1 MKTIIKYSLFMAVA
15 VVMTAT
21 FFSCDDDPGVDNYYT
36 STKQYA
42 SDFLKSKSQFSE
54 FVKAVERSHKLD
66 LIGTYG
72 QYTIFAPTN
81 AAIDEYLRN
90 KNVSS
95 VEELSQVD
103 CDTLVLNHII
113 EEVAYFTTDYSDG
126 VYPHSNMC
134 DRFLTITCDS
144 IIPEGQNTPVMRIN
158 KKSIITHPD
167 DSVANGVVHT
177 IDRVIDL
184 QNEMLP
190 ALIDQDSTA
199 TLFATALYMT
209 GLDRLMQD
217 YIDTTYHVGSDSID
231 WTNDKL
237 VLSTANDNERDNVAY
252 MEKRFFKYT
261 AFVETD
267 DVMRRAFIDVTDPSV
282 AIAKYGKAYDVD
294 YSKCQTGIDSLRAMA
309 AALYDDVYPE
319 DAQYFDDLTNRSNSL
334 NRFISYHLLP
344 FSATYYQLTCVDG
357 ENTNLPYN
365 FNRRK
370 YDIADWYETMMPYAL
385 MKFSFP
391 SGSQSGLYINRRG
404 VMSRADERGVKIPGT
419 RVLSA
424 SESLSGKS
432 QTAVNGLYHYI
443 DDIVFFGEQ
452 TQERVIGGERMRF
465 DACTLSPDFMTSG
478 ARGHYTRSTVDGGRY
493 GTGGQHG
500 NAATNTSTCLGFKPG
515 SAKNFTFTDA
525 THMHVRNRFL
535 TFWSYQGDELL
546 IKGRYDFTFKLP
558 PLPEGTYELRLQT
571 CVGFNTRGIVQV
583 YLDGK
588 PCGIPFD
595 MRPSGDDA
603 RIGWKSDTDLGD
615 DDAITQFDKSFH
627 NRGWMKG
634 MDTYASDATNE
645 GSKTFGTSHRDQ
657 NNTIRKVI
665 TQFHTNGHEDHFVRM
680 QQMMESETN
689 EFAFDFIELCPS
701 SVYNNEYYA
710 EDRH

>member
-1 MKTIIKYSLFMAVA
+1 MKNILKYSLYMLIAVA
-15 VVMTAT
+15 MTAT
-21 FFSCDDDPGVDNYYT
+21 VFSCSDDPGVENYYT
-36 STKQYA
+36 SKKQYA
-42 SDFLKSKSQFSE
+42 SDFLKSQPQFSE
-54 FVKAVERSHKLD
+54 FVKAIEKSHKLD

-81 AAIDEYLRN
+81 AAIEEYLKT
-90 KNVSS
+90 KNVGSI
-95 VEELSQVD
+95 EELSQED
-103 CDTLVLNHII
+103 CDTLVLNHMI

-126 VYPHSNMC
+126 TYPHCNMC
-134 DRFLTITCDS
+134 DRFLTITCDDT
-144 IIPEGQNTPVMRIN
+144 IPDGQTMPVMRIN
-158 KKSIITHPD
+158 KKSVIVNPD
-167 DSVANGVVHT
+167 DSVENGVVHT
-177 IDRVIDL
+177 VNRVIDL

-190 ALIDQDSTA
+190 SLLAQDTTISIFVDALQT
-199 TLFATALYMT
+199 T
-209 GLDRLMQD
+209 GLDKLMEN
-217 YIDTTYHVGSDSID
+217 YIDTTYHVGADSID

-237 VLSTANDNERDNVAY
+237 VFSTANDNERDNVAY

-261 AFVETD
+261 AFVESN
-267 DVMRRAFIDVTDPSV
+267 DVMRQAFKDVTDPSV
-282 AIAKYGKAYDVD
+282 ALARYGQVYDVD
-294 YSKCQTGIDSLRAMA
+294 YSGCNSGLDSLRKMA

-319 DAQYFDDLTNRSNSL
+319 DAQYYDDPENRKNSL
-334 NRFISYHLLP
+334 NRFIAYHLLP
-344 FSATYYQLTCVDG
+344 FQATYYQLTCVDG

-370 YDIADWYETMMPYAL
+370 YDIADWYETMMPAI

-391 SGSQSGLYINRRG
+391 SGSESGLYINRRG

-424 SESLSGKS
+424 SESLHGNS
-432 QTAVNGLYHYI
+432 QTAVNGIYHYI
-443 DDIVFFGEQ
+443 NDIVFFGRQ
-452 TQERVIGGERMRF
+452 TQERVIGGERMRI

-478 ARGHYTRSTVDGGRY
+478 ARGHYTRTNVDGGRY
-493 GTGGQHG
+493 GAGGDHG
-500 NAATNTSTCLGFKPG
+500 NAATNKSTCLGFKPG
-515 SAKNFTFTDA
+515 SAANFKFTDA

-546 IKGRYDFTFKLP
+546 IKGRYDFRFRLP
-558 PLPEGTYELRLQT
+558 ALPEGTYELRLQT
-571 CVGFNTRGIVQV
+571 CVGFQSRGIVQV
-583 YLDGK
+583 YLDDH

-603 RIGWKSDTDLGD
+603 RIGWKNDSDLGD
-615 DDAITQFDKSFH
+615 EDAIAAFDKAFH

-634 MDTYASDATNE
+634 MDSYASDATNE
-645 GSKTFGTSHRDQ
+645 GSKTFGTPHRNQ

-665 TQFHTNGHEDHFVRM
+665 TQFHTGDGEEHWVRM

>member
-1 MKTIIKYSLFMAVA
+1 MKNILKYSLYMLVA
-15 VVMTAT
+15 IAMTAT
-21 FFSCDDDPGVDNYYT
+21 VFSCSDDPGVENYYT
-36 STKQYA
+36 SKKQYA
-42 SDFLKSKSQFSE
+42 SDFLKSKPQFSE
-54 FVKAVERSHKLD
+54 FVKAIEKSHKLD

-81 AAIDEYLRN
+81 EAIGEYLKT
-90 KNVSS
+90 KNVGSI
-95 VEELSQVD
+95 EELSQVD

-126 VYPHSNMC
+126 TYPHCNMC
-134 DRFLTITCDS
+134 DRFLTITCDDS
-144 IIPEGQNTPVMRIN
+144 IPDGQTMPVMRIN
-158 KKSIITHPD
+158 KKSVIVNPD
-167 DSVANGVVHT
+167 DSVENGVVHT
-177 IDRVIDL
+177 VNRVIDL

-190 ALIDQDSTA
+190 SLLAQDSTISI
-199 TLFATALYMT
+199 FYTALHNT
-209 GLDRLMQD
+209 GLDLLMED
-217 YIDTTYHVGSDSID
+217 YIDTTYHVGADSID

-261 AFVETD
+261 AFVESD
-267 DVMRRAFIDVTDPSV
+267 DVMRQAFKNVTDPSV
-282 AIAKYGKAYDVD
+282 ALVRYGQVYDVD
-294 YSKCQTGIDSLRAMA
+294 YSGCENAFDSLRHMA

-319 DAQYFDDLTNRSNSL
+319 DAKYYDDMTNRKNSL
-334 NRFISYHLLP
+334 NRFIAYHLLP
-344 FSATYYQLTCVDG
+344 FQATYYQLTCVDG
-357 ENTNLPYN
+357 ENTTLPYN

-370 YDIADWYETMMPYAL
+370 FDIADWYETMMSAL

-391 SGSQSGLYINRRG
+391 SGTESGLYINRRG
-404 VMSRADERGVKIPGT
+404 VMSRSDERGVKIPGT

-424 SESLSGKS
+424 SESLRGNS
-432 QTAVNGLYHYI
+432 QTAVNGIYHYI
-443 DDIVFFGEQ
+443 SDIVFFGRQ
-452 TQERVIGGERMRF
+452 TQERVIGGERMRL
-465 DACTLSPDFMTSG
+465 DACTLSPDFITSG
-478 ARGHYTRSTVDGGRY
+478 ARGHYTRSNVDGGRY
-493 GTGGQHG
+493 GEGGQHG

-515 SAKNFTFTDA
+515 SAANFKFTDA

-546 IKGRYDFTFKLP
+546 IKGRYDFQFKLP

-571 CVGFNTRGIVQV
+571 CVGFQTRGIVQV
-583 YLDGK
+583 YLDGR

-595 MRPSGDDA
+595 MRPSGDNA
-603 RIGWKSDTDLGD
+603 RIGWKSDSDLGD
-615 DDAITQFDKSFH
+615 EDAIAAFDKAFH

-634 MDTYASDATNE
+634 MDSYASDGSNE
-645 GSKTFGTSHRDQ
+645 GSKTFGTCHRDQ

-665 TQFHTNGHEDHFVRM
+665 TQFHTGENEEHWVRM